1 MKKTTI
7 LIVTIALMMTLAA
20 CRNKAASS
28 GTFQSIDDDDIP
40 DVLKI
45 KVGALVGTN
54 FSSGLT
60 DTGYH
65 AVLSLAFDDTTEL
78 DYNTLME
85 HYYQSTSTGTDE
97 HDFLLF
103 DWGKLHV
110 MAQDNSILVT
120 AFIQ

>member
-7 LIVTIALMMTLAA
+7 LIVAIVLMTSLAA
-20 CRNKAASS
+20 CRNKDASS
-28 GTFQSIDDDDIP
+28 GAFQNIDDDDIP
-40 DVLKI
+40 DVLKQT
-45 KVGALVGTN
+45 VGTLAGTY

-65 AVLSLAFDDTTEL
+65 AVLNLAFEDTTDS
-78 DYNTLME
+78 DYTTLME
-85 HYYQSTSTGTDE
+85 HYQSTSTGTDE

-110 MAQDNSILVT
+110 MAQDHSISVI